1 MFAGMTATETKW
13 RERVRDWKRSGQSI
27 KEFSQGQPFQAS
39 SLTWWNRRLGR
50 LENGSKRTSRVNAV
64 RRRRSNDSSAT
75 IPMVRVVRSTT
86 TPRESLG
93 VVVEVGSVRVVVQA
107 GFDAGL
113 LNAVVHALRG
123 AA

>member
-1 MFAGMTATETKW
+1 M
-13 RERVRDWKRSGQSI
+13 
-27 KEFSQGQPFQAS
+27 
-39 SLTWWNRRLGR
+39 
-50 LENGSKRTSRVNAV
+50 

-113 LNAVVHALRG
+113 LNAVVRALRG